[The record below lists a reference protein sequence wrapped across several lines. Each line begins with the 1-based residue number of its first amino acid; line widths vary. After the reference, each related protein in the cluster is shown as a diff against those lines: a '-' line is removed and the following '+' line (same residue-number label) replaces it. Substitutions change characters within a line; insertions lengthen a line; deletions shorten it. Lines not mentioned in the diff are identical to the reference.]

1 MCGAP
6 KLRKKIATKEKVKMD
21 FRRADPKYVNFVPKT
36 CVDAIDLFNRH
47 RNLGLTADMFPECFV
62 HCSRSLPHEELD
74 KFHRF
79 IICPSGDVDKG
90 GEKPTV
96 VDQQLEDERR
106 QLERECTLREFNSQR
121 EVPSLERLQ
130 ALRIVEEEPD
140 EQPMSQ
146 DDEKCPM
153 SVSED
158 SQREVPSLDG
168 ALPHLPSTAG
178 LESLQSYT
186 KPMSDDE
193 NYITVS
199 QR

>member
-1 MCGAP
+1 
-6 KLRKKIATKEKVKMD
+6 MD

-106 QLERECTLREFNSQR
+106 QLERECTLREFKALRGAGRAANVARRR
-121 EVPSLERLQ
+121 EV
-130 ALRIVEEEPD
+130 
-140 EQPMSQ
+140 
-146 DDEKCPM
+146 
-153 SVSED
+153 
-158 SQREVPSLDG
+158 
-168 ALPHLPSTAG
+168 
-178 LESLQSYT
+178 
-186 KPMSDDE
+186 SD
-193 NYITVS
+193 VGV
-199 QR
+199 

>member
-1 MCGAP
+1 M
-6 KLRKKIATKEKVKMD
+6 
-21 FRRADPKYVNFVPKT
+21 
-36 CVDAIDLFNRH
+36 
-47 RNLGLTADMFPECFV
+47 
-62 HCSRSLPHEELD
+62 
-74 KFHRF
+74 
-79 IICPSGDVDKG
+79 

-106 QLERECTLREFNSQR
+106 QCTLREFK
-121 EVPSLERLQ
+121 

-158 SQREVPSLDG
+158 SQREVPSL
-168 ALPHLPSTAG
+168 
-178 LESLQSYT
+178 ESLQSHT
-186 KPMSDDE
+186 IPMSDDE

>member
-1 MCGAP
+1 
-6 KLRKKIATKEKVKMD
+6 MD

-36 CVDAIDLFNRH
+36 CVDAIDRFNRH
-47 RNLGLTADMFPECFV
+47 RNLGLTSDLFPECFV

-106 QLERECTLREFNSQR
+106 QLERESVLRD
-121 EVPSLERLQ
+121 LK
-130 ALRIVEEEPD
+130 ALRIVEEECEQPD

-158 SQREVPSLDG
+158 CESSALTGQIRAELD
-168 ALPHLPSTAG
+168 SD
-178 LESLQSYT
+178 SYT

-193 NYITVS
+193 PKLLPDYIRVS

>member
-106 QLERECTLREFNSQR
+106 QLERECTLREFK
-121 EVPSLERLQ
+121 
-130 ALRIVEEEPD
+130 ALRIEEEPD

-153 SVSED
+153 SVSE
-158 SQREVPSLDG
+158 
-168 ALPHLPSTAG
+168 
-178 LESLQSYT
+178 ESHT
-186 KPMSDDE
+186 IPMSDDE
-193 NYITVS
+193 EKEVHDYIRVS